1 MIGFSIRE
9 SARIRINGK
18 EAGTVW
24 AAPFRLKVGKYLQ
37 PGKNLIEI
45 EVTNL
50 PANRIAELDRQNVPW
65 RKFKE
70 INFVG
75 LDNYFVTNFF
85 TASFNPLEDAVITTS
100 PPERSERKIAM
111 MNPLCN
117 FFVFPVNNSSVK

>member
-1 MIGFSIRE
+1 MGTGLYSLETVLPALNADDWILDLGDLRE

-75 LDNYFVTNFF
+75 LNYKRINTTVGKSFLQ
-85 TASFNPLEDAVITTS
+85 ASMEV
-100 PPERSERKIAM
+100 
-111 MNPLCN
+111 
-117 FFVFPVNNSSVK
+117 

>member
-1 MIGFSIRE
+1 MIGFSIWE
-9 SARIRINGK
+9 ICGKAPAYSINGK

-65 RKFKE
+65 LQ
-70 INFVG
+70 V
-75 LDNYFVTNFF
+75 
-85 TASFNPLEDAVITTS
+85 
-100 PPERSERKIAM
+100 
-111 MNPLCN
+111 
-117 FFVFPVNNSSVK
+117 